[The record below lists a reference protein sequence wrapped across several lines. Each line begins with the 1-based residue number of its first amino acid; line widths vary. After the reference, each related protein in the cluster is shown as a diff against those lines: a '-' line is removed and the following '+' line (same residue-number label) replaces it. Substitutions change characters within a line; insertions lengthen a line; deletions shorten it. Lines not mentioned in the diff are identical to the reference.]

1 MKITTRRGFTM
12 YIFNTTA
19 LAACVLSLLFSDAHA
34 QVVVSYQKPQAHNG
48 TEISIKK
55 QKPKIVIRNNNES
68 PINSELNTYNNED
81 IVLIPPC
88 VVVPRQSSAIIELE
102 AEKPVKNDVMV
113 VVKTNK
119 INSNMN
125 PSKARQIEYRT
136 DNISIPH
143 QDFN

>member
-1 MKITTRRGFTM
+1 M
-12 YIFNTTA
+12 YIFNMPA
-19 LAACVLSLLFSDAHA
+19 IAACVLSLLLSNAHA
-34 QVVVSYQKPQAHNG
+34 QVVVSYQKPQVHNG
-48 TEISIKK
+48 TEIRIKK
-55 QKPKIVIRNNNES
+55 PKPTIIIRNDNEL
-68 PINSELNTYNNED
+68 PINSELNAYNSD
-81 IVLIPPC
+81 GIVFIPPC
-88 VVVPRQSSAIIELE
+88 VVVPRKSSAIVELE
-102 AEKPVKNDVMV
+102 AEKPVKDDVTV